1 MGPDEIY
8 TIFMLDGRPA
18 AAAFKLRSQEMER
31 GIPPYWGLYVCVKS
45 ADQSAARANELGGNV
60 FEGPFDV
67 ADHGRMAVVRDPTG
81 AIFSLWE
88 PKNNIGV
95 GVAGVDGTLC
105 WADLNTTDPAAASK
119 FYTGLFGWELV
130 PGDDGYQHI
139 KNSGEFIGG
148 IPPARPDSKA
158 PPHWLPYFLTS
169 SADETAMNADAR
181 GAKLFMPPSTF
192 ENVGR
197 ISVIADPQGAVFAIY
212 EAARKAA

>member
-8 TIFMLDGRPA
+8 TIFTLDGRPA
-18 AAAFKLRSQEMER
+18 SAAFKLRPEELGR

-45 ADQSAARANELGGNV
+45 ADESAARAKELGGDV

-67 ADHGRMAVVRDPTG
+67 AEHGRMAVVRDPTG
-81 AIFSLWE
+81 AVFSLWE
-88 PKNNIGV
+88 AKKHIGIGV
-95 GVAGVDGTLC
+95 TGVDGTLC
-105 WADLNTTDPAAASK
+105 WADLNTTDPQRAGR
-119 FYTGLFGWELV
+119 FYSGLFGWELA
-130 PGDDGYQHI
+130 PGDEGYLHI
-139 KNSGEFIGG
+139 KNAGEFIGG
-148 IPPARPDSKA
+148 IPTVRQDSQA

-181 GAKLFMPPSTF
+181 GAKLYMPPSTF
-192 ENVGR
+192 EKVGR